1 MQLQAR
7 LDDLK
12 GEIQALRQRLNT
24 VTDGG
29 NYCLQSE
36 QAILVSEKLD
46 QLIAE
51 FLRIKEA
58 IALKGAR
65 EQASGDQNCPR
76 SESA

>member
-7 LDDLK
+7 LEDLK
-12 GEIQALRQRLNT
+12 GEIQALRQRLNS

-29 NYCLQSE
+29 SYTLQSE

-51 FLRIKEA
+51 FLRIKETL
-58 IALKGAR
+58 ALKGVKG
-65 EQASGDQNCPR
+65 QTPGGKSDL
-76 SESA
+76 